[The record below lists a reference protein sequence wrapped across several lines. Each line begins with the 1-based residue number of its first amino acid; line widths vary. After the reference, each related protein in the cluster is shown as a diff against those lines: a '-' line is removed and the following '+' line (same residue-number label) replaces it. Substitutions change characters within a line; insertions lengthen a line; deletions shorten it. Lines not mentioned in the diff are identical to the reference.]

1 MCRRKEGRRAT
12 SWTSTREKDPRVF
25 QGQIINALKSTENS
39 DRQKVNHLEIEAV
52 MGSALENM
60 TRYQAK
66 LKRDLYRA
74 IETLRK
80 MQAER
85 REGEN

>member
-1 MCRRKEGRRAT
+1 
-12 SWTSTREKDPRVF
+12 
-25 QGQIINALKSTENS
+25 
-39 DRQKVNHLEIEAV
+39 
-52 MGSALENM
+52 MGSALESV

-80 MQAER
+80 MQTER

>member
-1 MCRRKEGRRAT
+1 
-12 SWTSTREKDPRVF
+12 V
-25 QGQIINALKSTENS
+25 QGHVVEALKSSENS
-39 DRQKVNHLEIEAV
+39 DNKNVDHLEIEAV
-52 MGSALENM
+52 MGSALESV

-80 MQAER
+80 MQTER